1 MAPTIVL
8 IRHAQALHNVDN
20 TTGPLDPRPPLTDLG
35 LEQCAALRASLLERY
50 GADGSLPPRAEDI
63 AVIVSPMRR
72 TLQTATLALDW
83 LLDRGVR
90 FEASADWQE
99 NSDQPCDT
107 GSALDA
113 IAPSFP
119 HVSFSNVSP
128 LWPDKTTSSTP
139 SPSSAAT
146 AQTKEPTPAQLFGYS
161 RVSILARGR
170 RALEALHARPE
181 RLVFVVSHS
190 GFLRAGVSR
199 WWFFNADFRVF
210 DFVAA
215 GAPSSSWQAEG
226 DGEQQKEEAA
236 RGEED
241 DRLLLRQ
248 EEGMVSGG
256 MGWSLPERVALG
268 EGLPNGENGVAA

>member
-1 MAPTIVL
+1 MSRL
-8 IRHAQALHNVDN
+8 QAIQTQNESRAH
-20 TTGPLDPRPPLTDLG
+20 TDP
-35 LEQCAALRASLLERY
+35 
-50 GADGSLPPRAEDI
+50 
-63 AVIVSPMRR
+63 
-72 TLQTATLALDW
+72 
-83 LLDRGVR
+83 
-90 FEASADWQE
+90 SAE
-99 NSDQPCDT
+99 NS
-107 GSALDA
+107 
-113 IAPSFP
+113 
-119 HVSFSNVSP
+119 
-128 LWPDKTTSSTP
+128 DKTTSSPP

-161 RVSILARGR
+161 RASILARGR

-215 GAPSSSWQAEG
+215 GAPSSSGQAEG

-248 EEGMVSGG
+248 EAGMVSGG